1 MHLRYARHR
10 APTRISPHSDAKTAK
25 LSSDNLAVLFAMWRR
40 GRDLNSR
47 YRFKPVYSLSRRAP
61 SADSDTSPRA
71 TDAAAPRMQKRNL
84 AQDRIPVKRM
94 NIIVPHLI
102 APGGRLRSAAAPHHR
117 PAGRSAPHSTASTCP
132 HTTAPH
138 NRCTRRPYDAHTGHC
153 SARSANRTPL
163 PYPLPNLPVSV
174 TSSRKPVV
182 EQWPSL
188 WSPPSTVQLILA
200 DAQSAISRS
209 RSPAPRRAACN
220 LPSDMHAFCP
230 TGCAGPQPLRCLPR
244 YVGPATPRPCVSP
257 HERQAQTMHEP
268 AFIWRISLRKEP
280 HVDPCPCLA

>member
-1 MHLRYARHR
+1 M
-10 APTRISPHSDAKTAK
+10 
-25 LSSDNLAVLFAMWRR
+25 
-40 GRDLNSR
+40 NSR

-163 PYPLPNLPVSV
+163 PHPLPNLPVSV

-188 WSPPSTVQLILA
+188 WSHPSTVQIILA

-209 RSPAPRRAACN
+209 RSPTPPARSLQSALSHARLLPNRLCGAAAA
-220 LPSDMHAFCP
+220 LMPA
-230 TGCAGPQPLRCLPR
+230 TLRLPR
-244 YVGPATPRPCVSP
+244 NASALRQPA
-257 HERQAQTMHEP
+257 
-268 AFIWRISLRKEP
+268 
-280 HVDPCPCLA
+280 